1 MSNTWYSFAQADKVF
16 TPFKVTVSLNKH
28 AGAAD
33 IMTLEMLEAEVC
45 CPDEPGLD
53 AIKDKWY
60 GTANRYRWKG
70 LFNDKEITYTF
81 NSETGGS
88 TYWIDDTLPSPAFM
102 SWKPGDTFTAFQLMK
117 EYLQLACYRNGI
129 GIPGNLP
136 MVEDENIAKMK
147 SVMNDYSYEEYF
159 NSSHEPQ
166 GYNPNTFDPKNE
178 EERKLIRN
186 TGFDHVKITHGINYK
201 QLYKDQLVKMEKD
214 YELSGHRYQV

>member
-1 MSNTWYSFAQADKVF
+1 MSNTWFSFAQADKVF

-60 GTANRYRWKG
+60 GHSNIYRWKG
-70 LFNDKEITYTF
+70 LLNDKEITYTF

-88 TYWIDDTLPSPAFM
+88 TYWIDDKYGKVSP
-102 SWKPGDTFTAFQLMK
+102 AFQLMK

-178 EERKLIRN
+178 EERKLISN
-186 TGFDHVKITHGINYK
+186 TGFDHVKIMHDGLK
-201 QLYKDQLVKMEKD
+201 GE
-214 YELSGHRYQV
+214 H